1 MNQKSNQLQ
10 LKNSKIGSLLSKGM
24 SEEYITPPSA
34 TEISFEQTR
43 IYNYGQG
50 RIKSKA
56 ICLKQDSVSFLH
68 GNVAVLHNSYK
79 LDT

>member
-1 MNQKSNQLQ
+1 
-10 LKNSKIGSLLSKGM
+10 M
-24 SEEYITPPSA
+24 SEENI
-34 TEISFEQTR
+34 IEQTR

>member
-1 MNQKSNQLQ
+1 
-10 LKNSKIGSLLSKGM
+10 M
-24 SEEYITPPSA
+24 SEENITPQSA

-43 IYNYGQG
+43 IYNHGQG
-50 RIKSKA
+50 TIKFKT
-56 ICLKQDSVSFLH
+56 IYLKKDSVSFLH

>member
-10 LKNSKIGSLLSKGM
+10 LKNSKIGSLLSEGM
-24 SEEYITPPSA
+24 SEENITPQSA

-50 RIKSKA
+50 RIKFKT
-56 ICLKQDSVSFLH
+56 ICLK
-68 GNVAVLHNSYK
+68 
-79 LDT
+79 